1 MDCGSL
7 QWLHTFKE
15 PEGQLARWLERLQ
28 EYTFEIKHHK
38 GHRHQNA
45 DALSCYLS
53 QAANELDATNP
64 VDQSNHCSSVIEA
77 LQ

>member
-1 MDCGSL
+1 MLRMDCGSL

-15 PEGQLARWLERLQ
+15 TEGQLARWLERLQ
-28 EYTFEIKHHK
+28 EYTFEKKHCK

-45 DALSCYLS
+45 DALS
-53 QAANELDATNP
+53 QAANELDAINP
-64 VDQSNHCSSVIEA
+64 VDQSKHCSSVIEA